1 MLGDSTQE
9 PYLTGKTEIISKL
22 RNLRNVDH
30 VVSRKGLR
38 AGSKESG
45 SANPEKKVRGAE
57 EGEADQKEPGIR
69 AVGHN
74 TVVGRDGVLSLG
86 CPQESAGAGAQSP
99 GEGQS
104 YGFHSYIQK
113 RESRQKRKIYPQ
125 DKWHTC
131 KQHTCVLHHIIY

>member
-1 MLGDSTQE
+1 MVLGDSTQE
-9 PYLTGKTEIISKL
+9 PYLKGKTEIISKL
-22 RNLRNVDH
+22 RNLRNVHH

-38 AGSKESG
+38 AGRKESG
-45 SANPEKKVRGAE
+45 SVNPEKKVRGAE

-99 GEGQS
+99 GES
-104 YGFHSYIQK
+104 QK
-113 RESRQKRKIYPQ
+113 LWISQLRPDSVGGNWEQLEPRPGCRSESLE
-125 DKWHTC
+125 DTWLET
-131 KQHTCVLHHIIY
+131 

>member
-1 MLGDSTQE
+1 MVLRDSTQE

-57 EGEADQKEPGIR
+57 EGEVDQKEPGIR

-74 TVVGRDGVLSLG
+74 TVIGRDGVLSLG

-104 YGFHSYIQK
+104 YGFHSYVQILLGGTGN
-113 RESRQKRKIYPQ
+113 S
-125 DKWHTC
+125 
-131 KQHTCVLHHIIY
+131 